1 VKGRQAMRLIILTIA
16 LFIFISPA
24 YSESPDGKAIQCSE
38 LRSLP
43 EGRNPD
49 KVFYSNI
56 KVKRNFSFERGAIT
70 QYYIS
75 ANNLSSIKKRQLF
88 YIAKPSTINIY
99 GNKPGVCK
107 TDIDRQTLFM
117 KTCNLYQRCVL
128 TTKKKIV
135 DALSQKGKTI
145 KSKKVKAI
153 KKNKI

>member
-1 VKGRQAMRLIILTIA
+1 MRLIIFTMA
-16 LFIFISPA
+16 LFIFLSPA
-24 YSESPDGKAIQCSE
+24 YSESPNGKAIQCSE

-43 EGRNPD
+43 EGRKPD

-56 KVKRNFSFERGAIT
+56 KIEQNFSFERGAIS

-75 ANNLSSIKKRQLF
+75 NDNPSSIKQRQLF
-88 YIAKPSTINIY
+88 YVTKPSTINIY

-135 DALSQKGKTI
+135 EALGKKGKII
-145 KSKKVKAI
+145 KSKKATAI